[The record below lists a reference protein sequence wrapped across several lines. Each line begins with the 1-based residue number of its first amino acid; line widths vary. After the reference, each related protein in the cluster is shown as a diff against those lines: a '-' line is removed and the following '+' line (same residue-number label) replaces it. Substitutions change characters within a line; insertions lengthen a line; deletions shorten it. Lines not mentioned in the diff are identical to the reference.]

1 MSEEFNSHLIYSVFC
16 LLFVVI
22 KKKLKLVFCVKK
34 NVKINQ
40 QNNFNKLCT

>member
-1 MSEEFNSHLIYSVFC
+1 MSKEFNSHLIYSVCC

-34 NVKINQ
+34 TVKINQ